1 MDPND
6 SDAISN
12 MWTSKLTDVLGA
24 LDYVRVSEQ
33 CMLKCCCFF
42 SWLPWQLEFCV
53 ERNSLNSFERG
64 PLKDLSSEVW

>member
-24 LDYVRVSEQ
+24 LDYVRVSDN
-33 CMLKCCCFF
+33 ML
-42 SWLPWQLEFCV
+42 
-53 ERNSLNSFERG
+53 
-64 PLKDLSSEVW
+64 